1 MQAYEKLSTF
11 RGESKFSTWLFR
23 IVQNLYLMRRR
34 KEISYP
40 LDSLEHIDTTPS
52 SLIDYHS
59 PEHQILEKETKQNL
73 LNILSRLPEIYQ
85 KPIFLYYFEEL
96 SYQEIS
102 KKLNLKINT
111 LKSHILRGKE
121 ILKRWI
127 YHENSN
133 LPS

>member
-1 MQAYEKLSTF
+1 
-11 RGESKFSTWLFR
+11 
-23 IVQNLYLMRRR
+23 MRRR
-34 KEISYP
+34 KEISYLVESLEH
-40 LDSLEHIDTTPS
+40 LDSLPF
-52 SLIDYHS
+52 SLINSHS
-59 PEHQILEKETKQNL
+59 PENQIIEKETKQNL
-73 LNILSRLPEIYQ
+73 LDFLSRLPEIYQ

-127 YHENSN
+127 QHENPN